1 MIRPSDFTNTQVQ
14 HLTTVTPVW
23 TTETRSPAAWFDSS
37 HPAQVVGQ
45 VSIDARS
52 LSVEE
57 HTVRVLKHLIGERDV
72 EA

>member
-1 MIRPSDFTNTQVQ
+1 MIRPTDFTTTQVQ

-23 TTETRSPAAWFDSS
+23 TTEARSPAAWFDSS
-37 HPAQVVGQ
+37 HPAQVIGQ

-72 EA
+72 QA

>member
-1 MIRPSDFTNTQVQ
+1 MIRPTDFTTAQVR

-23 TTETRSPAAWFDSS
+23 TTEARSPAAWFDSA
-37 HPAQVVGQ
+37 HPAQIAGQ
-45 VSIDARS
+45 VSLDARS